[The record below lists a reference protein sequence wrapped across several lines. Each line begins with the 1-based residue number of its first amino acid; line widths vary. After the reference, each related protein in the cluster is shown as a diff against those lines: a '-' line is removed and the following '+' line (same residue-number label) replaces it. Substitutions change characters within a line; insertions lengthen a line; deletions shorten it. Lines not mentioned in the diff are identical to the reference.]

1 MNGIGR
7 AALVAAILA
16 AGFFTLLEARSPNG
30 LLGGLADGAARVAY
44 AAEWVV
50 QSVTSIFG
58 DREVGDATAPRSA
71 QEATEFTWSG
81 KVATGA
87 VLEIKG
93 VNGPIVAGLASGS
106 EVEVRA
112 TKQGRRSDPSEV
124 RVEVVE
130 HEKGVTLCAVYPSA
144 RGGENHCGPGDE
156 GRNQVNNN
164 DVSVSFFVRV
174 PAGVVLHSRTV
185 NGDLEI
191 EGLESDV
198 VAASVNGDVSITT
211 TGYAVAQTVN
221 GSIEAVMGL
230 IDPDGM
236 SFSTVNGSIE
246 LDIPDDLDADLR
258 ASWLNGSIETDL
270 PFSLQGRVSKRSA
283 AGQFGA
289 GGPNIEL
296 KTVNG
301 SIRIR

>member
-1 MNGIGR
+1 M
-7 AALVAAILA
+7 
-16 AGFFTLLEARSPNG
+16 
-30 LLGGLADGAARVAY
+30 
-44 AAEWVV
+44 
-50 QSVTSIFG
+50 
-58 DREVGDATAPRSA
+58 
-71 QEATEFTWSG
+71 
-81 KVATGA
+81 
-87 VLEIKG
+87 LEIKG
-93 VNGPIVAGLASGS
+93 VNGPIVAELASGS

-112 TKQGRRSDPSEV
+112 TKQGRRSDPGEV

-130 HEKGVTLCAVYPSA
+130 HEKGVTLCAVYPSS
-144 RGGENHCGPGDE
+144 RGRENHCGPGDE

-211 TGYAVAQTVN
+211 TGYAVAETVN
-221 GSIEAVMGL
+221 GSIDAVMGL

-246 LDIPDDLDADLR
+246 LDVPDDLNADLR

-270 PFSLQGRVSKRSA
+270 PFLLEGRVSKRSA